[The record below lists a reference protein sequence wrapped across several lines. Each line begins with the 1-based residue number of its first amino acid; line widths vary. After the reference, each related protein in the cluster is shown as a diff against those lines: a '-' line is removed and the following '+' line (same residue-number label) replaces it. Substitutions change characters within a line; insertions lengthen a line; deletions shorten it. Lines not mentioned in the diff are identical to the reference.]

1 MNYQVSIDTKMMN
14 TNPLLKEFAYQS
26 DKLFDLGV
34 LRSDSFTGD
43 IGEFIARKFYNLSL
57 VDKSTKEIDAIDD
70 SNLTYQIKSTTGSS
84 IRLTNKNYDYLVCV
98 FFDNLYNI
106 KKIIKIASKDIV
118 NDTFSVNNKFLLN
131 TKHIN
136 ENLKKISIENNQM
149 LEIKK
154 FGKIYNKL
162 IQENIIKSKRVVGDL
177 GEYYASKQLNL
188 TLNTNSSEKGYDAL
202 DKNGETYEIKTRRV
216 YDSERRKSNSRR
228 IRILGK
234 TAKWLIVVTL
244 DKSFKCNGMWKMLMK
259 DVNNP
264 KSAHLG
270 VVKSTKDVDIVIET
284 EIEWLKKNE

>member
-1 MNYQVSIDTKMMN
+1 MSNSL
-14 TNPLLKEFAYQS
+14 LLKEFASQS
-26 DKLFDLGV
+26 DKLFNFGV

-57 VDKSTKEIDAIDD
+57 VEKSTKEIDAIDNV
-70 SNLTYQIKSTTGSS
+70 NLTYQIKSSTGKP
-84 IRLTNKNYDYLVCV
+84 IRLNNKKYDYLVCIY
-98 FFDNLYNI
+98 FDDLYNI

-118 NDTFSVNNKFLLN
+118 NDKFSVNDKFLLN
-131 TKHIN
+131 THHIN
-136 ENLKKISIENNQM
+136 ENLENVNIEEDLM

-154 FGKIYNKL
+154 FGRIYNKL

-188 TLNTNSSEKGYDAL
+188 MLNFNNSEKGYDAL
-202 DKNGETYEIKTRRV
+202 DKNSETYEIKTRRV
-216 YDSERRKSNSRR
+216 YNSERRKSNSRR

-244 DKSFKCNGMWKMLMK
+244 DKNFECDGMWKMLMK

-270 VVKSTKDVDIVIET
+270 VVKSTKDVEIIVNT
-284 EIEWLKKNE
+284 KIEWLK

>member
-1 MNYQVSIDTKMMN
+1 MRYQMSTNTKMMN

-84 IRLTNKNYDYLVCV
+84 IRLTNKNYDYLVCI
-98 FFDNLYNI
+98 FFDNLYDI

-118 NDTFSVNNKFLLN
+118 NDTFSVNNKFLSN

-136 ENLKKISIENNQM
+136 ENLKNISIENNQM

-177 GEYYASKQLNL
+177 GEYYAAKQLSL
-188 TLNTNSSEKGYDAL
+188 ALNTNFSEKGYDAV
-202 DKNGETYEIKTRRV
+202 DENGETYEIKTRRV

-270 VVKSTKDVDIVIET
+270 VVKITKDVEIIINT
-284 EIEWLKKNE
+284 AIEWLK

>member
-1 MNYQVSIDTKMMN
+1 MMN
-14 TNPLLKEFAYQS
+14 TNPLLKEFAHQS

-84 IRLTNKNYDYLVCV
+84 IRLTSKNYDYLVCIY
-98 FFDNLYNI
+98 FDNLYNI
-106 KKIIKIASKDIV
+106 KKIIKITSKDIV
-118 NDTFSVNNKFLLN
+118 DDTFSVNNKFLLN
-131 TKHIN
+131 TLHVN
-136 ENLKKISIENNQM
+136 ENLENLPIENDIM

-177 GEYYASKQLNL
+177 GEYYAAKQLIL
-188 TLNTNSSEKGYDAL
+188 TLNTNFSEKGYDAV
-202 DKNGETYEIKTRRV
+202 DEDGETYEIKTRRV

-259 DVNNP
+259 DINNP

-270 VVKSTKDVDIVIET
+270 VVRKTKDVQIIINT
-284 EIEWLKKNE
+284 SIEWLK

>member
-1 MNYQVSIDTKMMN
+1 MISTR
-14 TNPLLKEFAYQS
+14 PLLNEFASQS
-26 DKLFDLGV
+26 DKLFNLGI

-43 IGEFIARKFYNLSL
+43 IGEFFARKFYNLSL
-57 VDKSTKEIDAIDD
+57 VNKSTKEIDAIDNA
-70 SNLTYQIKSTTGSS
+70 NLTYQIKSSTGSS
-84 IRLTNKNYDYLVCV
+84 IRLTNKSYDYLVCIY
-98 FFDNLYNI
+98 FDNLYNI

-118 NDTFSVNNKFLLN
+118 NDKFTVNNKFLSN
-131 TKHIN
+131 AKHIN
-136 ENLKKISIENNQM
+136 ENLTNIHIENDLL

-154 FGKIYNKL
+154 FGMIYNKL

-177 GEYYASKQLNL
+177 GEHYASRKLNL
-188 TLNTNSSEKGYDAL
+188 ILNTNKSEKGYDAL
-202 DKNGETYEIKTRRV
+202 DEYGETYEIKTRRV

-244 DKSFKCNGMWKMLMK
+244 DKNFECNGMWKMLMK

-270 VVKSTKDVDIVIET
+270 VVKSTKDVEIIVNSS
-284 EIEWLKKNE
+284 IEWLK

>member
-1 MNYQVSIDTKMMN
+1 MMSSCL
-14 TNPLLKEFAYQS
+14 LLKEFASQS
-26 DKLFDLGV
+26 DKLFNLGV

-57 VDKSTKEIDAIDD
+57 VDKSTKEIDAIDNA
-70 SNLTYQIKSTTGSS
+70 NLSYQIKSSTGKS
-84 IRLTNKNYDYLVCV
+84 IRLTNKKYDYLVCIY
-98 FFDNLYNI
+98 FDDLYDI
-106 KKIIKIASKDIV
+106 KKIIKIASKDIA
-118 NDTFSVNNKFLLN
+118 NDKFLVDNKFLLN
-131 TKHIN
+131 TQHVN
-136 ENLKKISIENNQM
+136 ENLQNVNIEEDLM

-162 IQENIIKSKRVVGDL
+162 LQENIIKSKRVVGDL

-188 TLNTNSSEKGYDAL
+188 MLNFNNSEKGYDAV

-216 YDSERRKSNSRR
+216 YNSERRKSNSRR

-244 DKSFKCNGMWKMLMK
+244 DKNFECDGMWKMLMK

-270 VVKSTKDVDIVIET
+270 VVKSTKDVEIIVNT
-284 EIEWLKKNE
+284 EIEWLK

>member
-1 MNYQVSIDTKMMN
+1 MSNSL
-14 TNPLLKEFAYQS
+14 LLKEFASQS
-26 DKLFDLGV
+26 DKLFNLGV

-57 VDKSTKEIDAIDD
+57 VDKSTKEIDAIDN
-70 SNLTYQIKSTTGSS
+70 SNRTYQIKSTTGSS
-84 IRLTNKNYDYLVCV
+84 IRLTNKSYDFLVCIY
-98 FFDNLYNI
+98 FDNLYNI

-118 NDTFSVNNKFLLN
+118 NDKFSVNNKFLLN
-131 TKHIN
+131 TLHVN
-136 ENLKKISIENNQM
+136 ENRENLSIENDQM

-177 GEYYASKQLNL
+177 GEYYAAKQLL
-188 TLNTNSSEKGYDAL
+188 LALNTNFSEKGYDAV
-202 DKNGETYEIKTRRV
+202 DENGETYEIKTRRV

-270 VVKSTKDVDIVIET
+270 VVKITKDVEIIINT
-284 EIEWLKKNE
+284 AIEWLK

>member
-1 MNYQVSIDTKMMN
+1 MMN

-57 VDKSTKEIDAIDD
+57 VDKSTKEIDAIDNA
-70 SNLTYQIKSTTGSS
+70 NLTYQIKSTTGSS
-84 IRLTNKNYDYLVCV
+84 IRLTNKNYDYLVCIY
-98 FFDNLYNI
+98 FDNLYNI
-106 KKIIKIASKDIV
+106 KKIIKIASKNIV
-118 NDTFSVNNKFLLN
+118 NDKFSVNNKFLLN
-131 TKHIN
+131 TLHVN
-136 ENLKKISIENNQM
+136 ENLENLSIENNKM

-177 GEYYASKQLNL
+177 GEYYAAKQLSL
-188 TLNTNSSEKGYDAL
+188 TLNTNFSEKGYDAI

-244 DKSFKCNGMWKMLMK
+244 DKSFRCNGMWKMLMK

-270 VVKSTKDVDIVIET
+270 VVKSTKDV
-284 EIEWLKKNE
+284 EIIINTKINWLAS

>member
-1 MNYQVSIDTKMMN
+1 MMSSCL
-14 TNPLLKEFAYQS
+14 LLKEFASQS
-26 DKLFDLGV
+26 DKLFNLGV

-57 VDKSTKEIDAIDD
+57 VDKSTKEIDAIDNA
-70 SNLTYQIKSTTGSS
+70 NLSYQIKSSTGKS
-84 IRLTNKNYDYLVCV
+84 IRLTNKKYDYLVCIY
-98 FFDNLYNI
+98 FDDLYNI
-106 KKIIKIASKDIV
+106 KKIIKIASKDIA
-118 NDTFSVNNKFLLN
+118 NDKFSVNNKFLLN
-131 TKHIN
+131 TQHVN
-136 ENLKKISIENNQM
+136 ENLENVNIEEDLM

-162 IQENIIKSKRVVGDL
+162 LQENIIKSKRVVGDL

-188 TLNTNSSEKGYDAL
+188 MLNFNNSEKGYDAV

-216 YDSERRKSNSRR
+216 YNSERRKSNSRR

-244 DKSFKCNGMWKMLMK
+244 DKNFECDGMWKMLMK

-270 VVKSTKDVDIVIET
+270 VVKSTKDVEIIVNT
-284 EIEWLKKNE
+284 EIEWLK

>member
-1 MNYQVSIDTKMMN
+1 MSSCL
-14 TNPLLKEFAYQS
+14 LLKEFASQS
-26 DKLFDLGV
+26 DKLFNLGV

-57 VDKSTKEIDAIDD
+57 VDKSTKEIDAIDNA
-70 SNLTYQIKSTTGSS
+70 NLSYQIKSSTGKS
-84 IRLTNKNYDYLVCV
+84 IRLTNKKYDYLVCIY
-98 FFDNLYNI
+98 FDDLYNI
-106 KKIIKIASKDIV
+106 KKIIKIASKDIA
-118 NDTFSVNNKFLLN
+118 NDKFSVNNKFLLN
-131 TKHIN
+131 TQHVN
-136 ENLKKISIENNQM
+136 ENLQNVNIEEDLM

-162 IQENIIKSKRVVGDL
+162 LQENIIKSKRVVGDL

-188 TLNTNSSEKGYDAL
+188 MLNFNNSEKGYDAV

-216 YDSERRKSNSRR
+216 YNSERRKSNSRR

-244 DKSFKCNGMWKMLMK
+244 DKNFECDGMWKMLMK

-270 VVKSTKDVDIVIET
+270 VVKSTKDVEIIVNT
-284 EIEWLKKNE
+284 EIEWLK

>member
-1 MNYQVSIDTKMMN
+1 MISTR
-14 TNPLLKEFAYQS
+14 PLLNEFASQS
-26 DKLFDLGV
+26 DKLFNLGI

-43 IGEFIARKFYNLSL
+43 IGEFFARKFYNLSL
-57 VDKSTKEIDAIDD
+57 VNKSTKEIDAIDNA
-70 SNLTYQIKSTTGSS
+70 NLTYQIKSSTGSS
-84 IRLTNKNYDYLVCV
+84 IRLTNKSYDYLVCIY
-98 FFDNLYNI
+98 FDNLYNI

-118 NDTFSVNNKFLLN
+118 NDKFTVNNKFLSN
-131 TKHIN
+131 AKHIN
-136 ENLKKISIENNQM
+136 ENLTNIHIENDLL

-154 FGKIYNKL
+154 FGMIYNKL

-177 GEYYASKQLNL
+177 GEHYASRKLNL
-188 TLNTNSSEKGYDAL
+188 ILNTNKSEKGYDAL
-202 DKNGETYEIKTRRV
+202 DEYGETYEIKTRRV

-270 VVKSTKDVDIVIET
+270 VVKSTKDVEIIVNSS
-284 EIEWLKKNE
+284 IEWLK

>member
-1 MNYQVSIDTKMMN
+1 MN

-43 IGEFIARKFYNLSL
+43 IGEFISRKFYNLSL

-118 NDTFSVNNKFLLN
+118 NDAFSVNNKFLLN

-202 DKNGETYEIKTRRV
+202 DKNGETYEIKARRV

>member
-1 MNYQVSIDTKMMN
+1 MSSCL
-14 TNPLLKEFAYQS
+14 LLKEFASQS
-26 DKLFDLGV
+26 DKLFNLGV

-57 VDKSTKEIDAIDD
+57 VDKSTKEIDAIDNA
-70 SNLTYQIKSTTGSS
+70 NLSYQIKSSTGKS
-84 IRLTNKNYDYLVCV
+84 IRLTNKKYDYLVCIY
-98 FFDNLYNI
+98 FDDLYNI
-106 KKIIKIASKDIV
+106 KKIIKIDLKDIA
-118 NDTFSVNNKFLLN
+118 NDKFSVNNKFLLN
-131 TKHIN
+131 TQHVN
-136 ENLKKISIENNQM
+136 ENLQNVNIEEDLM

-162 IQENIIKSKRVVGDL
+162 LQENIIKSKRVVGDL

-188 TLNTNSSEKGYDAL
+188 MLNFNNSEKGYDAV

-216 YDSERRKSNSRR
+216 YNSERRKSNSRR

-244 DKSFKCNGMWKMLMK
+244 DKNFECDGMWKMLMK

-270 VVKSTKDVDIVIET
+270 VVKSTKDVEIIVNT
-284 EIEWLKKNE
+284 EIEWLK

>member
-1 MNYQVSIDTKMMN
+1 MN

-84 IRLTNKNYDYLVCV
+84 IRLTNKNYDYLVCIY
-98 FFDNLYNI
+98 FDNIYNI
-106 KKIIKIASKDIV
+106 KKIFKIASKDIV
-118 NDTFSVNNKFLLN
+118 NDTFSVNNKFLTN
-131 TKHIN
+131 TKHLN
-136 ENLKKISIENNQM
+136 ENLKNISIENDQM

-154 FGKIYNKL
+154 FGKIYNRL
-162 IQENIIKSKRVVGDL
+162 IQDNIIKSKRVVGDL
-177 GEYYASKQLNL
+177 GEYYASKKLNL
-188 TLNTNSSEKGYDAL
+188 TLNTNNSEKGYDAV
-202 DKNGETYEIKTRRV
+202 DQNGETYEIKTRRV

-259 DVNNP
+259 DVKNP
-264 KSAHLG
+264 KSAHLR
-270 VVKSTKDVDIVIET
+270 VVKSTKDVEIIINSK
-284 EIEWLKKNE
+284 IEWLNN

>member
-1 MNYQVSIDTKMMN
+1 MMS
-14 TNPLLKEFAYQS
+14 TSPLLKEFASQS
-26 DKLFDLGV
+26 DKLFKLGV

-57 VDKSTKEIDAIDD
+57 VNKSTKEIDAIDNA
-70 SNLTYQIKSTTGSS
+70 NLTYQIKSSTGSS
-84 IRLTNKNYDYLVCV
+84 IRLTNKNYDYLVCIY
-98 FFDNLYNI
+98 FDDLYNI

-118 NDTFSVNNKFLLN
+118 KDTFSVNKKFLSN
-131 TKHIN
+131 TQHLN
-136 ENLKKISIENNQM
+136 ENLNNFHVEENQM
-149 LEIKK
+149 IEIKK
-154 FGKIYNKL
+154 FGRIYNKL
-162 IQENIIKSKRVVGDL
+162 IQKNIIKSKRVVGDL

-188 TLNTNSSEKGYDAL
+188 NLNSNNSEKGYDAV

-244 DKSFKCNGMWKMLMK
+244 DKSFECNGMWKMLMK

-270 VVKSTKDVDIVIET
+270 VVKSTKDV
-284 EIEWLKKNE
+284 EIICNTKIKWLTS

>member
-1 MNYQVSIDTKMMN
+1 MSSCL
-14 TNPLLKEFAYQS
+14 LLKEFASQS
-26 DKLFDLGV
+26 DKLFNLGV

-57 VDKSTKEIDAIDD
+57 VDKSTKEIDAIDNA
-70 SNLTYQIKSTTGSS
+70 NLSYQIKSSTGKS
-84 IRLTNKNYDYLVCV
+84 IRLTNKKYDYLVCIY
-98 FFDNLYNI
+98 FDDLYDI
-106 KKIIKIASKDIV
+106 KKIIKIASKDIA
-118 NDTFSVNNKFLLN
+118 NDKFSVNNKFLLN
-131 TKHIN
+131 TQHVN
-136 ENLKKISIENNQM
+136 ENLENVNIEEDLM

-162 IQENIIKSKRVVGDL
+162 LQENIIKSKRVVGDL

-188 TLNTNSSEKGYDAL
+188 MLNFNNSEKGYDAV

-216 YDSERRKSNSRR
+216 YNSERRKSNSRR

-244 DKSFKCNGMWKMLMK
+244 DKNFECDGMWKMLMK

-270 VVKSTKDVDIVIET
+270 VVKSTKDVEIIVNT
-284 EIEWLKKNE
+284 EIEWLK

>member
-1 MNYQVSIDTKMMN
+1 MSNSL
-14 TNPLLKEFAYQS
+14 LLKEFASQS
-26 DKLFDLGV
+26 DKLFNFGV

-57 VDKSTKEIDAIDD
+57 VEKSTKEIDAIDNV
-70 SNLTYQIKSTTGSS
+70 NLTYQIKSSTGKP
-84 IRLTNKNYDYLVCV
+84 IRLNNKKYDYLVCIY
-98 FFDNLYNI
+98 FDDLYNI

-118 NDTFSVNNKFLLN
+118 NDKFSVNDKFLLN
-131 TKHIN
+131 THHIN
-136 ENLKKISIENNQM
+136 ENLENVNIEEDLM

-154 FGKIYNKL
+154 FGRIYNKL

-188 TLNTNSSEKGYDAL
+188 MLNFNNSEKGYDAL
-202 DKNGETYEIKTRRV
+202 DKNSETYEIKTRRV
-216 YDSERRKSNSRR
+216 YNSERRKSNSRR

-244 DKSFKCNGMWKMLMK
+244 DKNFECDGMWKMLMK

-270 VVKSTKDVDIVIET
+270 IVKSTKDVEIIINSK
-284 EIEWLKKNE
+284 IEWLKN

>member
-1 MNYQVSIDTKMMN
+1 MKYQVSINTKMMN

-84 IRLTNKNYDYLVCV
+84 IRLTNKNYDYLVCIY
-98 FFDNLYNI
+98 FDNLYNI
-106 KKIIKIASKDIV
+106 KKIFKIASKDIV
-118 NDTFSVNNKFLLN
+118 NDTFSVNNKFLKN
-131 TKHIN
+131 TKHLN
-136 ENLKKISIENNQM
+136 ENLKNISIENNQV

-177 GEYYASKQLNL
+177 GEYYAAKQLNL
-188 TLNTNSSEKGYDAL
+188 TLNTNSTEKGYDAI

-244 DKSFKCNGMWKMLMK
+244 DKSFKCSGMWKMLMK
-259 DVNNP
+259 DVKNP

-270 VVKSTKDVDIVIET
+270 VVKSTKDVEIIINSK
-284 EIEWLKKNE
+284 IEWLNN

>member
-1 MNYQVSIDTKMMN
+1 MSSCL
-14 TNPLLKEFAYQS
+14 LLKEFASQS
-26 DKLFDLGV
+26 DKLFNLGV

-57 VDKSTKEIDAIDD
+57 VDKSTKEIDAIDNA
-70 SNLTYQIKSTTGSS
+70 NLSYQIKSSTGKS
-84 IRLTNKNYDYLVCV
+84 IRLTNKKYDYLVCIY
-98 FFDNLYNI
+98 FDDLYNI
-106 KKIIKIASKDIV
+106 KKIIKIASKDIA
-118 NDTFSVNNKFLLN
+118 NDKFSVNNKFLLN
-131 TKHIN
+131 TQHVN
-136 ENLKKISIENNQM
+136 ENLQNVNIEEDLM

-162 IQENIIKSKRVVGDL
+162 LQENIIKSKRVVGDL

-188 TLNTNSSEKGYDAL
+188 MLNFNNSEKGYDAV

-216 YDSERRKSNSRR
+216 YNSGRRKSNSRR

-244 DKSFKCNGMWKMLMK
+244 DKNFECDGMWKMLMK

-270 VVKSTKDVDIVIET
+270 VVKSTKDVEIIVNT
-284 EIEWLKKNE
+284 EIEWLK

>member
-1 MNYQVSIDTKMMN
+1 MSSCL
-14 TNPLLKEFAYQS
+14 LLKEFASQS
-26 DKLFDLGV
+26 DKLFNLGV

-57 VDKSTKEIDAIDD
+57 VDKSTKEIDAIDNA
-70 SNLTYQIKSTTGSS
+70 NLSYQIKSSTGKS
-84 IRLTNKNYDYLVCV
+84 IRLTNKKYDYLVCIY
-98 FFDNLYNI
+98 FDDLYNI
-106 KKIIKIASKDIV
+106 KKIIKIASKDIA
-118 NDTFSVNNKFLLN
+118 NDKFSVNNKFLLN
-131 TKHIN
+131 TQHVN
-136 ENLKKISIENNQM
+136 ENLENVNIEEDLM

-162 IQENIIKSKRVVGDL
+162 LQENIIKSKRVVGDL

-188 TLNTNSSEKGYDAL
+188 MLNFNNSEKGYDAV

-216 YDSERRKSNSRR
+216 YNSGRRKSNSRR

-244 DKSFKCNGMWKMLMK
+244 DKNFECDGMWKMLMK

-270 VVKSTKDVDIVIET
+270 VVKSTKDVEIIVNT
-284 EIEWLKKNE
+284 EIEWLK

>member
-1 MNYQVSIDTKMMN
+1 MMSN
-14 TNPLLKEFAYQS
+14 SLLLKEFASQS
-26 DKLFDLGV
+26 DKLFNLGV

-57 VDKSTKEIDAIDD
+57 VEKSTKEIDAIDNV
-70 SNLTYQIKSTTGSS
+70 NLTYQIKSSTGKS
-84 IRLTNKNYDYLVCV
+84 IRLNNKKYDYLVCIY
-98 FFDNLYNI
+98 FDDLYNI

-118 NDTFSVNNKFLLN
+118 NNKFSVNDKFLLN
-131 TKHIN
+131 TQHIN
-136 ENLKKISIENNQM
+136 ENLENVNIEEDLM

-154 FGKIYNKL
+154 FGRIYNKL
-162 IQENIIKSKRVVGDL
+162 IQESIIKSKRVVGDL

-188 TLNTNSSEKGYDAL
+188 MLNFNNSEKGYDAL

-216 YDSERRKSNSRR
+216 YNSERRKSNSRR

-244 DKSFKCNGMWKMLMK
+244 DKNFECNGMWKMLMK

-264 KSAHLG
+264 KSAYLG
-270 VVKSTKDVDIVIET
+270 VVKSTKDVEIIVNT
-284 EIEWLKKNE
+284 EIEWLKNFK

>member
-1 MNYQVSIDTKMMN
+1 MSNSL
-14 TNPLLKEFAYQS
+14 LLKEFASQS
-26 DKLFDLGV
+26 DKLFNLGV

-57 VDKSTKEIDAIDD
+57 VDKSTKEIDAIDNA
-70 SNLTYQIKSTTGSS
+70 NLSYQIKSSTGKS
-84 IRLTNKNYDYLVCV
+84 IRLTNKKYDYLVCIY
-98 FFDNLYNI
+98 FDDLYDI
-106 KKIIKIASKDIV
+106 KKIIKIASKDIA
-118 NDTFSVNNKFLLN
+118 NDKFSVNNKFLLN
-131 TKHIN
+131 TQHVN
-136 ENLKKISIENNQM
+136 ENLENVNIEEDLM

-162 IQENIIKSKRVVGDL
+162 LQENIIKSKRVVGDL

-188 TLNTNSSEKGYDAL
+188 MLNFNNSEKGYDAV

-216 YDSERRKSNSRR
+216 YNSGRRKSNSRR

-244 DKSFKCNGMWKMLMK
+244 DKNFECDGMWKMLMK

-270 VVKSTKDVDIVIET
+270 VVKSTKDVEIIVNT
-284 EIEWLKKNE
+284 EIEWLK

>member
-1 MNYQVSIDTKMMN
+1 MN

-84 IRLTNKNYDYLVCV
+84 IRLTNKNYDYLVCIY
-98 FFDNLYNI
+98 FDNIYNI
-106 KKIIKIASKDIV
+106 KKIFKIASKDIV
-118 NDTFSVNNKFLLN
+118 NDTFSVNNKFLTN
-131 TKHIN
+131 TKHLN
-136 ENLKKISIENNQM
+136 ENLKNISIENDQM

-154 FGKIYNKL
+154 FGKIYNRL
-162 IQENIIKSKRVVGDL
+162 IQDNIIKSKRVVGDL
-177 GEYYASKQLNL
+177 GEYYASKKLNL
-188 TLNTNSSEKGYDAL
+188 TLNTNNSEKGYDAV
-202 DKNGETYEIKTRRV
+202 DQNGETYEIKTRRV

-234 TAKWLIVVTL
+234 TSKWLIVVTL

-259 DVNNP
+259 DVKNP

-270 VVKSTKDVDIVIET
+270 VVKSTKDVEIIINSK
-284 EIEWLKKNE
+284 IEWLNN

>member
-1 MNYQVSIDTKMMN
+1 MMSN
-14 TNPLLKEFAYQS
+14 SLLLKEFASQS
-26 DKLFDLGV
+26 DKLFNLGV

-57 VDKSTKEIDAIDD
+57 VEKSTKEIDAIDNV
-70 SNLTYQIKSTTGSS
+70 NLTYQIKSSTGKS
-84 IRLTNKNYDYLVCV
+84 IRLTNKKYDYLVCIY
-98 FFDNLYNI
+98 FDDLYNI

-118 NDTFSVNNKFLLN
+118 NDKFSVNDKFLLN
-131 TKHIN
+131 TQHIN
-136 ENLKKISIENNQM
+136 ENLENVNIEDDLM

-154 FGKIYNKL
+154 FGRIYNKL

-188 TLNTNSSEKGYDAL
+188 MLNFNNSEKGYDAL

-216 YDSERRKSNSRR
+216 YNSERRKSNSRR

-244 DKSFKCNGMWKMLMK
+244 DKNFECDGMWKMLMK
-259 DVNNP
+259 NVNNP

-270 VVKSTKDVDIVIET
+270 VVKSTKDVEIIVNT
-284 EIEWLKKNE
+284 EIEWLK